1 MSFGEDNLHDMIAH
15 LETENGALK
24 LENNR
29 LEKRIEQ
36 LSLLLFLA
44 QDGLDGAANTMEAAE
59 SLVRDMWLQLL
70 NAYDY
75 KEVEEFAERMA
86 ELGLE
91 VAR

>member
-1 MSFGEDNLHDMIAH
+1 MSFGEGSLHDRIAH

-24 LENNR
+24 LENKR

-70 NAYDY
+70 NAYDA
-75 KEVEEFAERMA
+75 KELDGFAERMA

-91 VAR
+91 VDG